1 MKKNTLTNNLEN
13 MKTKLITFCVT
24 ITIFLNAC
32 SDYEEF
38 ISDQPDIMTRAIVDK
53 NHPSI
58 SNPDLI
64 NNWEN
69 LTRVY
74 LNTKEPT
81 SWTGYRD
88 NAARRCPLSTSKY
101 CCKLWKP
108 IYELVWMELITQ

>member
-81 SWTGYRD
+81 SWT
-88 NAARRCPLSTSKY
+88 
-101 CCKLWKP
+101 
-108 IYELVWMELITQ
+108 ELPWVENGTNSALPQSFRFL